1 MNTQQYKASQPLLY
15 RVSASAGT
23 ALDIR
28 CAWGLANVLSIEDSE
43 SPNVHHFDSIEDC
56 LQEAEA
62 LGYRDG
68 LASTLPPCF
77 VGTALAGAWNV
88 GAANRS
94 ECEESRGGTK
104 EEWDALSPE
113 AQAASWDSFDV
124 LCARGIGDTHH
135 FYQVLMKQCMVG
147 YVGH

>member
-1 MNTQQYKASQPLLY
+1 ML
-15 RVSASAGT
+15 
-23 ALDIR
+23 ALPIE
-28 CAWGLANVLSIEDSE
+28 AN
-43 SPNVHHFDSIEDC
+43 
-56 LQEAEA
+56 A
-62 LGYRDG
+62 
-68 LASTLPPCF
+68 
-77 VGTALAGAWNV
+77 
-88 GAANRS
+88 RS
-94 ECEESRGGTK
+94 LVGGTK